1 MSTVVNP
8 VQERNSTT
16 PLAVERIRADFPI
29 LAQPMNGK
37 PLVFL
42 DNAASAQ
49 KPEAVL
55 QALEQCY
62 REYYANIHR
71 GVYRFSQRSTQAYEA
86 VRGKVQALL
95 NGADERE
102 VVFVRGTTE
111 AINLVAHS
119 YVRPRLSPDDEIL
132 ITGMEHHSNI
142 IPWQLLCE
150 ETGAR
155 LVVSPITDAGE
166 VDLEDFRARLT
177 AKTKFVS
184 IVHVSNALG
193 TINPVREMVTAAHEI
208 GVAVLVDGA
217 QAIPHMTVDVAELG
231 CDFYCFSGHKLYG
244 PSGVGVLWGRLE
256 LLRKMRPYQGG
267 GDMIRYVTFER
278 SEFAEP
284 PHRFEAGT
292 PNIAGVIGLGAAI
305 DYVRAI
311 GTQRI
316 AAHEHALLEYATV
329 RLREVEG
336 VRIIGNA
343 AAKAGVLSFL
353 LGRVHPHDIGTVLD
367 LEGVAIRAGHHCA
380 QPVMQRYGIPATA
393 RASFGLY
400 NTHDEVDV
408 LVQAL
413 NKVRELFI

>member
-1 MSTVVNP
+1 MSTVVNS
-8 VQERNSTT
+8 VQEHNPIA

-49 KPEAVL
+49 KPEAVVR
-55 QALEQCY
+55 AIEACY
-62 REYYANIHR
+62 QEYYANIHR
-71 GVYRFSQRSTQAYEA
+71 GVYQLSQRSTQAYEA
-86 VRGKVQALL
+86 VRGKVRALL
-95 NGADERE
+95 NGADDRE

-119 YVRPRLSPDDEIL
+119 YVRPQLGPGDEIL

-150 ETGAR
+150 ETGAT
-155 LVVSPITDAGE
+155 LVISPITDAGE

-177 AKTKFVS
+177 ERTKFVS
-184 IVHVSNALG
+184 VVHVSNALG
-193 TINPVREMVTAAHEI
+193 TVNPVREMIAAAHER

-217 QAIPHMTVDVAELG
+217 QSVPHLSVDVAELG
-231 CDFYCFSGHKLYG
+231 CDFYCFSGHKIYG
-244 PSGVGVLWGRLE
+244 PSGVGVLWGRLK
-256 LLRKMRPYQGG
+256 LLREMRPYQGG
-267 GDMIRYVTFER
+267 GEMIRYVTFER

-284 PHRFEAGT
+284 PQRFEAGT
-292 PNIAGVIGLGAAI
+292 PNIAGVVGLGAAI

-311 GTQRI
+311 GMERI
-316 AAHEHALLEYATV
+316 AAHEHALLEYATA

-336 VRIIGNA
+336 VRIIGTA
-343 AAKAGVLSFL
+343 AAKAGVISFL

-367 LEGVAIRAGHHCA
+367 QEGIAIRAGHHCA

-400 NTHDEVDV
+400 NTCDEVDV
-408 LVQAL
+408 LVRAL